1 MQTRAFVATLALCG
15 AAVSIPVLAG
25 PEAGH
30 PNIIAA
36 REDAQ
41 HAIEKM
47 HAAQV
52 ANEYDLGGHAA
63 KAEKLL
69 AQADQALY
77 KQKQAG
83 RGSPS
88 RNSPVI
94 FPGYRHG
101 FSQFG
106 FRAPEASVTHR
117 SPGKSRKSST
127 GTV

>member
-1 MQTRAFVATLALCG
+1 MNKFATLIAAGALVSG
-15 AAVSIPVLAG
+15 AAFAAG

-52 ANEYDLGGHAA
+52 ANEYDMGGHAA

-69 AQADQALY
+69 RDAEQQMKLAAEAAN
-77 KQKQAG
+77 K
-83 RGSPS
+83 
-88 RNSPVI
+88 
-94 FPGYRHG
+94 HG
-101 FSQFG
+101 
-106 FRAPEASVTHR
+106 
-117 SPGKSRKSST
+117 K
-127 GTV
+127 